1 MWTLVK
7 DVGLHSAQLHKAQ
20 QDSASSGLSHQRCT
34 RSSETQQV
42 QALKMQC
49 EHLTVLAFPH
59 LFLII
64 LTHIPVFQ
72 RILKGMNLIRLHLQ
86 LKT

>member
-20 QDSASSGLSHQRCT
+20 QDSASTGLSHQHYT
-34 RSSETQQV
+34 GSSETQQV

-64 LTHIPVFQ
+64 LTHILVF
-72 RILKGMNLIRLHLQ
+72 LKDFKRHELD
-86 LKT
+86 